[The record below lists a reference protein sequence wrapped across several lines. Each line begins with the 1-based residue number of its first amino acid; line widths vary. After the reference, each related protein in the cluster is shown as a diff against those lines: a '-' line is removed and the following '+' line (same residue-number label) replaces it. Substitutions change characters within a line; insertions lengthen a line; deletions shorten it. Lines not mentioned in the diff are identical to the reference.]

1 MGVLQ
6 ILANPN
12 FAKAGTAIKSIEAVR
27 LDYDQATDEVVLSM
41 VVGNGVKHFRAP
53 CKCTCTPAEVIPH
66 AIALIDSLLED
77 LAGGPVCQAVAEIP
91 PSEPPAPTT

>member
-27 LDYDQATDEVVLSM
+27 LDYDQATDEVVLSL

-53 CKCTCTPAEVIPH
+53 CKCTCTPAEIIPH
-66 AIALIDSLLED
+66 AIALIDELLAD
-77 LAGGPVCQAVAEIP
+77 LAGGPLPRAFAEIP
-91 PSEPPAPTT
+91 SSDPPTAP